1 MDNRF
6 RSWFRPNP
14 EQSGFR
20 EEQGCPLPLFTLI
33 ILIVYCKEKG
43 LNLFVGFLD
52 FEKAFDYVNRAK
64 LLTDL
69 MDQGCGSKYVH
80 ALAKMYTESY
90 YAPKVGQRRLGNC
103 IRTVHGVTQGRR
115 SSTNYFSFFVS
126 DMPLCTKNIGTN
138 DFLDPYNIA
147 QLADDTI
154 TLAEFFDSLQLKLKA
169 LFNYSNEKCQVP
181 NIKKTLYAN
190 FTENPITEAME
201 MDDDNHISSIDVIK
215 GHNYLGMLFLPTDEL
230 IKILRFNIKNRKKHV
245 AKYYAWLEVNEN
257 TPIETK
263 LLMLD
268 SCVLGAILYSCETWG
283 IIDEIADELV
293 VIDRQLVKRALGVKA
308 STCNDTVFYEIKRP
322 SIIAKIKDRQY
333 AFFKKIMNL
342 TEEDA
347 VIKNI
352 ISLCEDSSIIQYYYH
367 LNDNN
372 CTLDIERLNRKIS
385 NMDSSLIVYYRNLV
399 GLENSCIYSH
409 YINDYYRIIITRW
422 RLSSH
427 KLMVEVGR
435 HRRPIVPR
443 EERVCS
449 MCGVLEDEQHV
460 IFTCPLYDNI
470 RKEYEEVVTNR
481 TIAKFLNP
489 NSNMVVSTARLLYG
503 IEKLR
508 KDLKL

>member
-1 MDNRF
+1 
-6 RSWFRPNP
+6 
-14 EQSGFR
+14 
-20 EEQGCPLPLFTLI
+20 
-33 ILIVYCKEKG
+33 
-43 LNLFVGFLD
+43 
-52 FEKAFDYVNRAK
+52 
-64 LLTDL
+64 
-69 MDQGCGSKYVH
+69 
-80 ALAKMYTESY
+80 
-90 YAPKVGQRRLGNC
+90 
-103 IRTVHGVTQGRR
+103 
-115 SSTNYFSFFVS
+115 
-126 DMPLCTKNIGTN
+126 MPLCTKNIGTN

-190 FTENPITEAME
+190 FTQNPITEAME

-263 LLMLD
+263 LLVLD

-333 AFFKKIMNL
+333 AFFRKIMNL
-342 TEEDA
+342 TKEDA

-372 CTLDIERLNRKIS
+372 CTLDIERLNRKIG

-460 IFTCPLYDNI
+460 IFTCPLYDNV
-470 RKEYEEVVTNR
+470 RNEYEEVVTNR

-489 NSNMVVSTARLLYG
+489 DSNMVVSTARLLYG